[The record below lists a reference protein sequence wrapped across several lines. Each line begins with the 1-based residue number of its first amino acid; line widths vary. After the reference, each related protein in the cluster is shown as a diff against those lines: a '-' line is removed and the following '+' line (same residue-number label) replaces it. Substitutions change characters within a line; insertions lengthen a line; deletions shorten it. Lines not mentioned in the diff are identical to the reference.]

1 MKKILPD
8 VYCVALFAA
17 IAFVYFL
24 SPVSKGY
31 RLEQHDSGA
40 NDYWP
45 TFSGR
50 TSPTPME
57 RPCPPRSPS

>member
-1 MKKILPD
+1 MTLNMKKILPD

-40 NDYWP
+40 ND
-45 TFSGR
+45 GINV
-50 TSPTPME
+50 PM
-57 RPCPPRSPS
+57 SNNSAMVKVIIM